1 MKIENVPGM
10 VVGVIIAI
18 LIISVVAIPIID
30 SLPAT
35 SYSYEENEQF
45 STRLAYETDPTVEIE
60 VLDASTSSFKIDST
74 TITYNNAFNIM
85 SPDFTVNYN
94 TASRT
99 TSLMTKESNT
109 TLATGDKISVTS
121 GAWTFTPTSGSTQS
135 GQIDWIV
142 YPDDNGDWARY
153 YNMNVKVSA
162 DTTIYVAGVNPG
174 VATGLA
180 EGTVN
185 GEFTQLGYTSG
196 STMTVTLNKTPI
208 EGGLSYNV
216 DATNGVTLGSGSNVG
231 TSNGTIVAPIKY
243 KVEGNSA
250 TSTIIDIIPIL
261 LVVSVLMGVVALVVN
276 RTS

>member
-1 MKIENVPGM
+1 MEIKQ
-10 VVGVIIAI
+10 IIAATVAVI
-18 LIISVVAIPIID
+18 LITLVAIPIID
-30 SLPAT
+30 SMPAT
-35 SYSYEENEQF
+35 SYGYAENEQF
-45 STRLAYETDPTVEIE
+45 STRLAYETNPTVEIE

-94 TASRT
+94 TVSRT

-109 TLATGDKISVTS
+109 TLATGDKISVTN

-153 YNMNVKVSA
+153 YNVNVKVSA
-162 DTTIYVAGVNPG
+162 DATIYVAGVNPG

-180 EGTVN
+180 EGKVN

-216 DATNGVTLGSGSNVG
+216 DATNGVTLASGSNTG
-231 TSNGTIVAPIKY
+231 TSNGTIIAPIKY
-243 KVEGNSA
+243 KIE
-250 TSTIIDIIPIL
+250 STDIVTTLIDIIPIILIVAVL
-261 LVVSVLMGVVALVVN
+261 LGIATAI
-276 RTS
+276 TSRRD